1 MILAILLIIYFDL
14 QPTFFESKHIRIQ
27 KKNVRTSQKNKILK
41 SNKNHTFDDIVIL
54 QKTLY
59 TIKSIV

>member
-1 MILAILLIIYFDL
+1 MILLIIYFDL
-14 QPTFFESKHIRIQ
+14 KRTFFESKNIRNQ

-59 TIKSIV
+59 TIKSLV